1 VSAPLVSAPHVSRWP
16 VVVVAAIVAVGAA
29 GCARG
34 YAAETIAPRD
44 RTVELR
50 VHHSTFIPATVS
62 VPVGSHVRFVVRNDD
77 PIDHELIIGDAG
89 VQLRHE
95 RGTEAWHPPRPGEVS
110 VAAGALAT
118 TTFTFLTTGTME
130 FACHMPGHDA
140 YGMRG
145 VVTVTRSPG

>member
-1 VSAPLVSAPHVSRWP
+1 L
-16 VVVVAAIVAVGAA
+16 VVVTAIVAAGAA

-34 YAAETIAPRD
+34 DAAETVALRD

-50 VHHSTFIPATVS
+50 VHYSRFIPALVS

-77 PIDHELIIGDAG
+77 PIVHELIIGDAG

-95 RGTEAWHPPRPGEVS
+95 KGTEAWHPPRPGEVS
-110 VAAGALAT
+110 VAPGAIAT
-118 TTFTFLTTGTME
+118 TTFTFLTTGTTE
-130 FACHMPGHDA
+130 FACHMPGHYA

-145 VVTVTRSPG
+145 AVTVTRSSG

>member
-1 VSAPLVSAPHVSRWP
+1 VRARPTRAWRA
-16 VVVVAAIVAVGAA
+16 VVATVFVASAAA

-34 YAAETIAPRD
+34 YAAEPPPLRD
-44 RTVELR
+44 RTIELR
-50 VHHSTFIPATVS
+50 VHHSRFIPSLVS
-62 VPVGSHVRFVVRNDD
+62 VPAGSHVRFVVRNDD
-77 PIDHELIIGDAG
+77 PIDHELIVGDAS

-118 TTFTFLTTGTME
+118 TTFTFLTTGTTE
-130 FACHMPGHDA
+130 FGCHMPGHYA

-145 VVTVTRSPG
+145 AVTVTR